1 MEVRYEKYGKSYPNL
16 GNENRLP
23 DLTGGLDAGGEAP
36 AGLDNVRLPRMQNAA
51 VAGGER
57 GCIGAGRSIM
67 KRRNLAMLD
76 DIQKG
81 AVANLPV
88 AASVAA
94 YGSVLGMLAAQ
105 KGLTFLQLL
114 AMNLSV
120 FAGSAQ
126 FVMVEMWVPPL
137 PVAEMTLAVLVI
149 NLRYLL
155 IGASL
160 EPLFRGSSLARKAGI
175 MHLVADENWAVTM
188 AASRRGAASGAF
200 LLGGGICLCSVWCMG
215 TLLGHQLGALVAQ
228 PERFALDFAFVA
240 VFTALTV
247 SMWRGKTDIFP
258 WLTAAALSVLTE
270 RWLPGKWYILVGG
283 LGGAL
288 VPVLQAV
295 WVPGR
300 DRAAAA
306 GRPDGCRFGKDAP

>member
-1 MEVRYEKYGKSYPNL
+1 MLE
-16 GNENRLP
+16 
-23 DLTGGLDAGGEAP
+23 DLRD
-36 AGLDNVRLPRMQNAA
+36 
-51 VAGGER
+51 
-57 GCIGAGRSIM
+57 
-67 KRRNLAMLD
+67 
-76 DIQKG
+76 G

-88 AASVAA
+88 SASVAA

-105 KGLTFLQLL
+105 KGLTWMQLL

-137 PVAEMTLAVLVI
+137 PVVEMTLAVLII

-188 AASRRGAASGAF
+188 AAGRRGEASTAF
-200 LLGGGICLCSVWCMG
+200 LLGGGICLCSIWSMG
-215 TLLGHQLGALVAQ
+215 TLLGHRLGALVAQ

-247 SMWRGKTDIFP
+247 SLWRGKRDILP
-258 WLTAAALSVLTE
+258 WLAAAALALAAE
-270 RWLPGKWYILVGG
+270 YWLPGKWYILVGG

-288 VPVLQAV
+288 VAVLQPAPTPSKSAGDPAV
-295 WVPGR
+295 PACEANDLKG
-300 DRAAAA
+300 AA
-306 GRPDGCRFGKDAP
+306 R